1 MSEDD
6 GAVLRD
12 AVIREGVALAVL
24 AVVLWY
30 MGPGR
35 VWLGGVRHRAVQVMG
50 GARRSRI
57 DAEVARFAAEVSR
70 WDHEQAT

>member
-12 AVIREGVALAVL
+12 AVIREGVALAVM
-24 AVVLWY
+24 AAVLWY
-30 MGPGR
+30 FGPGR
-35 VWLGGVRHRAVQVMG
+35 TWLAGIRHRAGQMMS
-50 GARRSRI
+50 ARGSRI